1 MIRRERGFTLIE
13 LLVVF
18 GIMALVAGLVPVA
31 YERMRE
37 ASQYRD
43 AVRSMFNQLRAARA
57 FAGNEGRE
65 IRFVVD
71 LSRRTY
77 GIEDADLKV
86 LPEPLQLRAVVA
98 DREVEPQGRMSIRFL
113 PSGGATGGS
122 IEILRASGVGT
133 RLRVD
138 WLSGRTT
145 QEALL
150 P

>member
-1 MIRRERGFTLIE
+1 MRRERGFTLVE

-18 GIMALVAGLVPVA
+18 AIMALVAGLVPMA
-31 YERMRE
+31 YGRMRE

-43 AVRSMFNQLRAARA
+43 TVRSIMSQLRSARVLA
-57 FAGNEGRE
+57 VTEGRE
-65 IRFVVD
+65 ARFTVD
-71 LSRRTY
+71 LQNRQY
-77 GIEDADLKV
+77 GLEGSASKD
-86 LPEPLQLRAVVA
+86 LPEPLELRVTVA
-98 DREVEPQGRMSIRFL
+98 DREIVPGGQASIRFL

-122 IEILRASGVGT
+122 IEVLRAPGSGA

-138 WLSGRTT
+138 WFSGRVT

>member
-1 MIRRERGFTLIE
+1 MRRERGFTLIE

-18 GIMALVAGLVPVA
+18 GIMALVIGLVPVA

-43 AVRSMFNQLRAARA
+43 AVRSMFNQLRLARA
-57 FAGNEGRE
+57 TAVSEGRE
-65 IRFVVD
+65 VRFTAD
-71 LSRRTY
+71 LARRHY
-77 GIEDADLKV
+77 GIEGAQAKA

-98 DREVEPQGRMSIRFL
+98 DREIAPQGLVSIRFL

-122 IEILRASGVGT
+122 IEILRSSGSGT

-138 WLSGRTT
+138 WLSGRAT

>member
-1 MIRRERGFTLIE
+1 
-13 LLVVF
+13 
-18 GIMALVAGLVPVA
+18 MALVAGLVPVA

-86 LPEPLQLRAVVA
+86 LPEP
-98 DREVEPQGRMSIRFL
+98 
-113 PSGGATGGS
+113 
-122 IEILRASGVGT
+122 
-133 RLRVD
+133 
-138 WLSGRTT
+138 W
-145 QEALL
+145 
-150 P
+150 

>member
-1 MIRRERGFTLIE
+1 MQRERGFTLIE

-18 GIMALVAGLVPVA
+18 GIMALVIGVVPVA

-37 ASQYRD
+37 ALQYRD
-43 AVRSMFNQLRAARA
+43 AVRSVFSQLRSARSMA
-57 FAGNEGRE
+57 VSEGRE
-65 IRFVVD
+65 VRFV
-71 LSRRTY
+71 
-77 GIEDADLKV
+77 ADLMRRRYGVEGLEMKV

-98 DREVEPQGRMSIRFL
+98 DREIAPQGLVSIRFL

-122 IEILRASGVGT
+122 IEILRAPGTGT

-138 WLSGRTT
+138 WLSGRAT
-145 QEALL
+145 QETLL

>member
-1 MIRRERGFTLIE
+1 VRRERGFTLVE

-18 GIMALVAGLVPVA
+18 GIMALVIGLVPVA

-43 AVRSMFNQLRAARA
+43 AVRSMFNQLRSARA
-57 FAGNEGRE
+57 TAVSEGRE
-65 IRFVVD
+65 VRF
-71 LSRRTY
+71 T
-77 GIEDADLKV
+77 ADLARRRYGVEGMEVKA

-98 DREVEPQGRMSIRFL
+98 DREIGPQGLVSIRFL

-122 IEILRASGVGT
+122 IEILRSPGSGT

-138 WLSGRTT
+138 WLSGRAT